1 MPGAREAPPA
11 TLNHQRAFS
20 AAKRQAGAWL
30 SNREAP
36 AEAGR
41 TLRSEQN
48 HPLLASRVAP
58 LRKPAAAAATGLK
71 EDERKKGRKWRGKK
85 KNEAS
90 AGGARERAADGG
102 ARRIWLL
109 SRTPGVNP
117 LLREA
122 KEISGSRL
130 GGKRRVKNP
139 SELLASSLTVAP

>member
-1 MPGAREAPPA
+1 MSGAREGPPA

-58 LRKPAAAAATGLK
+58 LRKAAAAATGRK
-71 EDERKKGRKWRGKK
+71 EDERKKGRK
-85 KNEAS
+85 
-90 AGGARERAADGG
+90 
-102 ARRIWLL
+102 
-109 SRTPGVNP
+109 
-117 LLREA
+117 
-122 KEISGSRL
+122 
-130 GGKRRVKNP
+130 
-139 SELLASSLTVAP
+139 